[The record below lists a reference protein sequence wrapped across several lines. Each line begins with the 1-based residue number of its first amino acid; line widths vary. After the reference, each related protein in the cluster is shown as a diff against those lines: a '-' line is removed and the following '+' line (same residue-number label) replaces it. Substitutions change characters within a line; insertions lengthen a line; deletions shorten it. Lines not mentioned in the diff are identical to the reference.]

1 MEWASFL
8 CENGPFHLSLDG
20 NEMMSVQLEWI
31 LVCLIFAFL
40 HQRSQTS
47 KTNEHQHHK
56 QRWALF
62 EYGTGPEADTES
74 RVTCYTCVNV
84 SDNLVCN
91 KFAID
96 RPCPLDKDFCHTLH
110 VMDSRGQSVVVNK
123 KCANSSECSPQRVGC
138 VSIDTQKV
146 CVSCCDEMYCNISV
160 PTNYSTAI
168 YSSTRADRQRNTYDT
183 SRVHQNTAS
192 QRFSCGLRR
201 FIPVELTNHWRGA
214 GGMSSEG

>member
-1 MEWASFL
+1 MIY
-8 CENGPFHLSLDG
+8 G

-146 CVSCCDEMYCNISV
+146 AEKVLLVDVVLSKLVSLWYVYHVAMRC
-160 PTNYSTAI
+160 TAI
-168 YSSTRADRQRNTYDT
+168 YLCQQTTALPSIRLQGQTDSGIPTTPQESTKTRRHNG
-183 SRVHQNTAS
+183 SLGHQSTAYLYNCLL
-192 QRFSCGLRR
+192 F
-201 FIPVELTNHWRGA
+201 T
-214 GGMSSEG
+214 